1 MSGPFSYDQ
10 YPLYRDYAVCG
21 AQRKETKSQ
30 CV

>member
-10 YPLYRDYAVCG
+10 YLYTETIRCAVP
-21 AQRKETKSQ
+21 QRKETKSQ